1 MSAQSAKK
9 KRFGSRRRAA
19 NQNEISKGDEFHT
32 TDSTFVAQYHI
43 PEENTESLN
52 EVASP
57 DNSQSETQ
65 PLPSPELSGNRRKLG
80 SSRRNKRQHVKDSE
94 TESHHNPREEVEE
107 KTRGE
112 ETTQTKQMSLVIQ
125 HKRQEELSQG
135 AVDDMSARHD
145 ESLYSAVT
153 PHHPSEVQNSTINY
167 AEADLESLIP
177 KSENLQVDQD
187 ENETNSRV
195 VSDSC
200 KLVEYM
206 QEGNDKSDTLHSKDV
221 KESEHL
227 VGISE
232 LTSLSVL
239 SCPTVD
245 PQLIDQ
251 LNSREM
257 PEEKIPNMYSN
268 TEKDSNERDDN
279 TELLKQHGNLQGN
292 FVVSESHVESVAM
305 QFSTTP
311 VITTGKMSSRENTDT
326 ECSVWQA
333 AISTAE
339 EVLHTD
345 EEQNEHFNL
354 SEVRGDHQSE
364 DAENKVREQ
373 KIKPTEIHEITSE
386 MLIHDATENPEIISE
401 NLTDQTDMSGTQQPE
416 FIVKITDDCLTSN
429 EISSSDSKQDE
440 HHTDESN
447 AEALE
452 EKNENYH
459 VYHAKKPPISDIER
473 VDTALG
479 QVYEMEGQVEDDI
492 KPSVE
497 QTDHQEKDRL
507 FYEMEESESPLR
519 TLKSEINSPFDS
531 QHQQD
536 DTGFNP
542 LGNRRK
548 LGSSRRNKG
557 RQHVKDPDAES
568 YHKPAEDVVGN
579 TRDNEPLE
587 TTEMSLT
594 IKTAMQGE
602 TNETMLEGINKFDTA
617 ETEDVGDQVKEN
629 ALGTDLHSSSTV
641 DQQTIDQSNIRKLPD
656 EELPSSYSVTERD
669 ENAELLKQWGILQSK
684 DLVSEG
690 IESSITSEI
699 TTDNHDPREH
709 TEPECSVEQALFS
722 LPIERLPTNEEQ
734 NEHFNLS
741 EVRGDHQSEDAESK
755 VHEQEIEPTEMPQTE
770 YSSEMLIHDATENPE
785 ITSGNLIDHT
795 EVSDTHQSEW
805 VVKSTYDSPFK
816 QDISN
821 PDDKQDERP
830 MEESNFETLEQNNED
845 YHIYDTKK
853 APISDIERV
862 DTAQGQVYEMGSR
875 LEDDVNP
882 SDEQRSHQ
890 EKEGHFDK
898 MEVSESSSQT
908 LQSEINAPFDSQ
920 HHTRDNESLE
930 TTEMSL
936 TTETAVQEKTNETM
950 LEGTDKFNTAETENA
965 SDQVKEKEHG
975 GTHIGTDVPLSST
988 VDQQTIDQ
996 SNIREMPDDELTNVC
1011 SVTERKERDEN
1022 MELLKQC
1029 GILQSNDLVSEG
1041 VESSITSEK
1050 TTDKHDPREHTEPE
1064 YSVEQAIFSLPKE
1077 ELPTNEEQNE
1087 HFNLSEVSGDHQSQ
1101 DAESKVHEQEIEP
1114 TQMLQTEH
1122 SSEMLIHDATENPEI
1137 TSENL
1142 TDQTEVSD
1150 THQSVWVAK
1159 RANDSSLK
1167 QDISNPD
1174 NQQDEHLIKESNF
1187 EVLEQKKEDNHAY
1200 DIKTPPISGIERVD
1214 TALSQVY
1221 EMEGQLEDD
1230 IKPSDEQT
1238 GHQKKGGLF
1247 SEMEESESSLQTL
1260 QSDTNAPFDSQHQQ
1274 DDTGFNRLGN
1284 RRKLGSSRRNRGRR
1298 HVKDSDAES
1307 HHEPTEDVVGN
1318 TRDNEPLETTEMS
1331 LTIKT
1336 AMQGETNETMLE
1348 GIDKYD
1354 TAETEDVGDQ
1364 VKENELV
1371 GTDGISSSTVDQQT
1385 IDQSNIRKIPDEELP
1400 SSCSVTERKERDENT
1415 ELLKQWGILQS
1426 NDLMSEGVESSIA
1439 SEITTDK
1446 HDPREHTEPEYSVEH
1461 ALFSLPKEESPTNE
1475 EQNEHFN
1482 LSEVSGDHQSQ
1493 DAESKVHK
1501 QEIKPTEMPQTEH
1514 SSEMLIHDATEN
1526 PEITSGNL
1534 TDHTEVSDTHQSE
1547 LIMRSANDSSTNQE
1561 ISNPDDKQD
1570 EHHTEESNVEPLEQ
1584 KNEDYHVYDTKK
1596 ALISNIEKV
1605 DTALVQVSEVE
1616 GQVEDDVKPSDEQ
1629 TDHQETE
1636 GLFSEIEES
1645 ESSLQTLQ
1653 SEVNSPFDSQ
1663 HQQNDTGLNPLGNR
1677 RKLGSSRRNR
1687 GRRHVKDNDAESYH
1701 EPTEDVVGNTRD
1713 NEPLETTEMSLTTET
1728 AVQEKT
1734 SETML
1739 EGINKFDTT
1748 EAEDVSDQVKVNEHV
1763 VTLVGT
1769 DLHSSSTVDQ
1779 QTIDQSNIREMPDEE
1794 LPSSCSVTEKEMDED
1809 TELLGQSGILQSND
1823 LVSEDVES
1831 SITSEITTDKY
1842 DPREHT
1848 ELPTNEE
1855 QNEHFNLSEVSGDH
1869 QSQDAESKVH
1879 EQEIEPTEMPQTE
1892 YSSEMLIHDA
1902 TENPEIISEN
1912 LTDHTEVS
1920 DAHQSELSVNS
1931 ADDSPFKQ
1939 EILDPNDKE
1948 DEHHTE
1954 ESNFETSEQKHE
1966 EYNIYDTKTPPISN
1980 IERVDTVL
1988 GQVYE
1993 MGCRVE
1999 DDIKSSD
2006 EPTGH
2011 QEKEAVFS
2019 EMEASESSLQTQQ
2032 SKINSP
2038 FDSQHQQNEKGLN
2051 PLGNRK
2057 KLGSSRRNKGRQ
2069 HVKDSDAESY
2079 HKPAEDVV
2087 GNTRD
2092 NEPLETT
2099 EMSLTIK
2106 TAMQEKANET
2116 MLEGTDKF
2124 DTAESE
2130 DVGDQVKEN
2139 ALGTDLHSS
2148 STEDQQTIDQLIFRE
2163 MPDKELPDVRSVPE
2177 NESKDRDED
2186 TELLRHDGNLRTNLL
2201 VSELHKNSADLESSI
2216 TSEITTDKHNPREH
2230 TAPEV
2235 RGDHQSED
2243 AVNIVDGQEVKET
2256 QMLEMPQIEQSS
2268 ERLIHDATENLKI
2281 TSGDLTDQTE
2291 VSDTHQSELIMRSA
2305 NDSSTNQ
2312 EILNPDEKQD
2322 EHHTNESN
2330 TEALEQINEDYHV
2343 YDTKTPPISDI
2354 ERVDTAFG
2362 QVYEM
2367 EGQLEDDMKP
2377 SVEQTGHQER
2387 EGVFSEM
2394 EENESSLQSQQSD
2407 INARFDFQH
2416 QQNDTGFNPLGNRR
2430 KLGSSRRNRGR
2441 RHVKDSD
2448 AESYHEPTDEVVGN
2462 TRDNE
2467 PLEKTEMS
2475 LTIETAVQEKTNET
2489 MLEGTDKF
2497 DTTEAEDVTG
2507 QVKESDH
2514 VVTLVGTDLH
2524 SSSTV
2529 DQQTIDQSNV
2539 REIPDEELPS
2549 SCSVTEK
2556 ESKETDKDTELLKQS
2571 GILQTNYLM
2580 SEPHVKSRAL
2590 ESSVTSEITTDNLSS
2605 REHTEPEVRGDHQSE
2620 DAESHM
2626 HDQEIMPAEIHE
2638 ITSEM
2643 LIHDA
2648 TENPENLTDQTDM
2661 SGTQQSEF
2669 IVKIT
2674 NDSLTSNEI
2683 SSSDNKQDEHHMKE
2697 SNAEALEQKSEDYH
2711 VYDTKKATIS
2721 NIERADT
2728 ALGQVSEV
2736 EGQVEDDVKPS
2747 DEQTDHQ
2754 EKEGLFDKMEESE
2767 SSLQILQS
2775 EANVPF
2781 DSQHQQSDTGF
2792 NPLGNRRKLGSS
2804 RRNRGRRHVKD
2815 PDAESHHTPT
2825 EDVVGNTRD
2834 NELLETTEM
2843 SLTIETAMQGET
2855 NETMLEGTDKFNT
2868 AETEDVRDQVKENEH
2883 GGTLV
2888 STDLHSSSTVDQ
2900 QTIDQSN
2907 REMPDEELPSLC
2919 SVTDKESKDT
2929 DEDTELLKQSGILQ
2943 TNYLV
2948 SEPHVKSR
2956 ALESS
2961 ITSEITTDKHDSREH
2976 TEPEVSDHQ
2985 SEDAESKVHEQE
2997 IKPTEMPQTEHSS
3010 EMLIYDATENPEITS
3025 GNLTDQTEVSD
3036 THQSDLILKS
3046 VNASPTNQEISN
3058 PDDKQDEHHTEE
3070 SNVEPL
3076 EQKNEDYH
3084 VYDTKKAPIS
3094 DRERVDTALGQVSE
3108 VEGQVEDDVK
3118 PSDEQTGHQ
3127 EKEGLFSEI
3136 EESESSLQTLQS
3148 EVNSPFDSQHQ
3159 QDDTGFNRLANRRKL
3174 GSSRRNRGRRHVKD
3188 PDAESPHTPT
3198 EEIVGNTRDNE
3209 PLETTEMSLTIKTA
3223 MQGETNETML
3233 EGIDTFDTA
3242 ETEDV
3247 GDQVKENELV
3257 GTDGISSSTVDQ
3269 QTINQSNIRKIPD
3282 EELSSLCS
3290 VTERK
3295 ERDENTEL
3303 LKQWGILQ
3311 SNDLMSEGVESSI
3324 ASEITTDKHD
3334 PREHTEPEY
3343 SVEQA
3348 IFSLLKEELPTNE
3361 EQNEH
3366 FNLSE
3371 VSGDHQSQ
3379 DAESKVHEQEIEP
3392 TEMPQTQHSSEM
3404 LIHDAT
3410 ENPEITSGNLIDHTE
3425 VSDTHQSEWV
3435 VKSTYDSPFKQ
3446 DISNPDDTERVDTAL
3461 GHLYEMEGRV
3471 EDDIKPSVKQTDH
3484 QEKEGVFSEMEE
3496 SESAL
3501 QTQQSE
3507 VNAPFDSQHQQN
3519 DTGFNPLGNRRKLGS
3534 SRRNRGRRHVK
3545 DPDAESHHEPTEEV
3559 VGNTRDNEPLETP
3572 LTIET
3577 AVQEKTSETMLEGI
3591 DKFDTAEAEDVSD
3604 QVKDNEHVVTLV
3616 DTDVHSSSTV
3626 DQQTMGQLTFR
3637 EMPDKELPNVCSA
3650 PEIESKDRDEDT
3662 GLLRQDGNL
3671 QTNFLVR
3678 ESRVES
3684 ADLESSI
3691 TPEIT
3696 TDKHSQRKHTEIE
3709 CIVEQTV
3716 FSSSKEDLS
3725 TDEEHKEPKVRGAH
3739 HLQDAV
3745 NEEEVK
3751 STQVQEM
3758 YQIDNSSVMEIES
3771 SLQTLQLEMN
3781 TPLDSHPLDNSQSI
3795 KEQTHTGFSST
3806 GNRRKLGSSRRNKGR
3821 LHVEDTTKIS
3831 LVTETKRQEELKEQ
3845 PGLDFKSAGEM
3856 RKIRSAVND
3865 GENTDKIFA
3874 EDTLLS
3880 QNVMDNSTNLTRDI
3894 ASSSGKHDVVK
3905 SNKEVSDEE
3914 NKLMKESDHLNQL
3927 TGCDT
3932 VKTDLIQSPEVS
3944 VWKDDADIQS
3954 ISNHDDSVTARLI
3967 ASDALEQE
3975 EAFHVQNTEALP
3987 NDKEISMQKTND
3999 TLETLRDVIIKDLST
4014 GGEGSVYVQGSG
4026 QDEDGEQF
4034 EDSMKKDHKD
4044 REINV
4049 ELFSAEHSKTD
4060 APSDIGLEEK
4070 LRAEPA
4076 MDVSEESG
4084 ISSKQEKTHL
4094 DGSETLQ
4101 VEPKQRRRKMGSTR
4115 RSQLN
4120 RKPEEKRTET
4130 IDSDFNTEAD
4140 MKNLDNRGVV
4150 EELPVTVAAEVSPS
4164 EKAKPSLS
4172 PASHNDEVVDPVKF
4186 VQVADVRES
4195 ERNVDVSVEPSQ
4207 IDDFTAIEVDIA
4219 SVLAGDNSINPLLSA
4234 NTEDTTGESFVSLCE
4249 TTQSAQNDEDRP
4261 ESVSVTNNQ
4270 ALKSAE
4276 QPDMAVLDIVKSEVR
4291 GGTGE
4296 EHLSAQTSEEEPD
4309 NMNEGAHNKNP
4320 EGKNRRRKLGSSR
4333 RNLSSRTKREDLHQ
4347 KQEVDDEATEAAT
4360 NVGDVKTESL
4370 SGIIEDEE
4378 QLHVADKDIGSE
4390 ERKETVFETEEHG
4403 HTGESQENPVSGG
4416 QLVETE
4422 HQPTPNDPS
4431 AIPSSSPKQDSV
4443 SELTSSGKRRKMGSH
4458 RKSHGHQNNENQ
4470 TAGGDR
4476 ITDTQNGQDVRGTRD
4491 QSVIKTT
4498 EELREK
4504 SLGLDKIPEVDESEK
4519 TPSSNISTSK
4529 EGEHSWPVSDKT
4541 PQPVTPIQH
4550 RSADIRL
4557 GQESQTKFSLGN
4569 ARAAD
4574 LRSNAY
4580 NVMMIGDSSVGKTS
4594 FIKRA
4599 QSGKFSLDLPAS
4611 VGLDSC
4617 MWTVVVEG
4625 KPVVLQLWDTAGQ
4638 ERFHSIT
4645 RQIFHKAQAF
4655 LLMYDITCSPSFSAV
4670 SYWASC
4676 VQEGA
4681 AEDVMVLLVGNKSD
4695 CAKRQV
4701 KTQEAQSLAKEY
4713 NFEFM
4718 ECSAATGENVVQSL
4732 ETVARMLCQRD
4743 DTREEAMVLHKEP
4756 QKKKSSGCC

>member
-112 ETTQTKQMSLVIQ
+112 ETTETKQMSLVIQ

-135 AVDDMSARHD
+135 AVDDMSATHD

-167 AEADLESLIP
+167 AEADLEILTP

-206 QEGNDKSDTLHSKDV
+206 QEGNDKSDTLHSEDV

-257 PEEKIPNMYSN
+257 PEEKFPNMYST

-292 FVVSESHVESVAM
+292 FLVSESHVESVAM

-311 VITTGKMSSRENTDT
+311 VITTEKMRSRENTDT

-345 EEQNEHFNL
+345 EEQNRHFDL

-364 DAENKVREQ
+364 DAENKVREE

-401 NLTDQTDMSGTQQPE
+401 NLTDQTDMSGTQQSE
-416 FIVKITDDCLTSN
+416 FVVKITDDCLTSN
-429 EISSSDSKQDE
+429 EISSWWQDE

-452 EKNENYH
+452 EKNEDYH
-459 VYHAKKPPISDIER
+459 VYHTKKPPISDIER

-479 QVYEMEGQVEDDI
+479 QVYEMGCRVEDDI

-497 QTDHQEKDRL
+497 QTGHQEKDRL
-507 FYEMEESESPLR
+507 FYEMEESESPLQ
-519 TLKSEINSPFDS
+519 TPQSEINSPFDS
-531 QHQQD
+531 QHQRD

-594 IKTAMQGE
+594 IKTAMQGK
-602 TNETMLEGINKFDTA
+602 TNETMLEGIDKFDTA

-629 ALGTDLHSSSTV
+629 ALCTDIHSSSTV
-641 DQQTIDQSNIRKLPD
+641 DQQTVDQSNIRKLPD
-656 EELPSSYSVTERD
+656 EELPSSCSVTERD
-669 ENAELLKQWGILQSK
+669 ENTELLKQWGILQSN

-690 IESSITSEI
+690 VESSIASEI

-755 VHEQEIEPTEMPQTE
+755 VHEQEIKPTEMPQTE

-785 ITSGNLIDHT
+785 ITSGNLTDQT
-795 EVSDTHQSEW
+795 EVSDTHQSELS
-805 VVKSTYDSPFK
+805 VNGTDDSPFK

-845 YHIYDTKK
+845 YHVYDTKK

-875 LEDDVNP
+875 LEDDINP
-882 SDEQRSHQ
+882 SDEQTGHQ

-898 MEVSESSSQT
+898 MEVSESSLQT

-920 HHTRDNESLE
+920 HHTRDNEPLE

-950 LEGTDKFNTAETENA
+950 LEGTDKFNTAETEDV

-1022 MELLKQC
+1022 TELLKQW
-1029 GILQSNDLVSEG
+1029 GILQSNNLVSEG
-1041 VESSITSEK
+1041 VESSIASEI

-1064 YSVEQAIFSLPKE
+1064 CSVEQAIFSLPKE

-1101 DAESKVHEQEIEP
+1101 DAESKVHEQEI
-1114 TQMLQTEH
+1114 
-1122 SSEMLIHDATENPEI
+1122 
-1137 TSENL
+1137 
-1142 TDQTEVSD
+1142 
-1150 THQSVWVAK
+1150 
-1159 RANDSSLK
+1159 
-1167 QDISNPD
+1167 
-1174 NQQDEHLIKESNF
+1174 
-1187 EVLEQKKEDNHAY
+1187 
-1200 DIKTPPISGIERVD
+1200 
-1214 TALSQVY
+1214 
-1221 EMEGQLEDD
+1221 
-1230 IKPSDEQT
+1230 
-1238 GHQKKGGLF
+1238 
-1247 SEMEESESSLQTL
+1247 
-1260 QSDTNAPFDSQHQQ
+1260 
-1274 DDTGFNRLGN
+1274 
-1284 RRKLGSSRRNRGRR
+1284 
-1298 HVKDSDAES
+1298 
-1307 HHEPTEDVVGN
+1307 
-1318 TRDNEPLETTEMS
+1318 
-1331 LTIKT
+1331 
-1336 AMQGETNETMLE
+1336 
-1348 GIDKYD
+1348 
-1354 TAETEDVGDQ
+1354 
-1364 VKENELV
+1364 
-1371 GTDGISSSTVDQQT
+1371 
-1385 IDQSNIRKIPDEELP
+1385 
-1400 SSCSVTERKERDENT
+1400 
-1415 ELLKQWGILQS
+1415 
-1426 NDLMSEGVESSIA
+1426 
-1439 SEITTDK
+1439 
-1446 HDPREHTEPEYSVEH
+1446 
-1461 ALFSLPKEESPTNE
+1461 
-1475 EQNEHFN
+1475 
-1482 LSEVSGDHQSQ
+1482 
-1493 DAESKVHK
+1493 
-1501 QEIKPTEMPQTEH
+1501 KPTEMPQTEY

-1534 TDHTEVSDTHQSE
+1534 TDQTEVSDTHQSD
-1547 LIMRSANDSSTNQE
+1547 LILKSVNASLTNQE
-1561 ISNPDDKQD
+1561 ISNPDDKED

-1596 ALISNIEKV
+1596 APISDIERV
-1605 DTALVQVSEVE
+1605 DTALGQVSEVE

-1629 TDHQETE
+1629 TDHQEKE

-1645 ESSLQTLQ
+1645 ESSLLTLQ

-1663 HQQNDTGLNPLGNR
+1663 HQQNDTGFNPLGNR

-1687 GRRHVKDNDAESYH
+1687 GRRHVKDPDAESYH

-1713 NEPLETTEMSLTTET
+1713 NEPLETTEMSVTTET
-1728 AVQEKT
+1728 AMQGKT

-1739 EGINKFDTT
+1739 EGIDKFDTT
-1748 EAEDVSDQVKVNEHV
+1748 EAEDVSDQVKENEHV

-1809 TELLGQSGILQSND
+1809 TELLGQSGILQSNN

-1831 SITSEITTDKY
+1831 SIASEITTDKH

-1848 ELPTNEE
+1848 EPECSVEQALFSLPKKELPTNEEQNEHFNLSEVSGDHQSQDAESKVHEQEIKPTEMPQTEHSSEMLIHDATENPEITSGNLTDQTEVSDTHQSDLILKSVNACPTNQEISNPDGKEDEYHTEECNVEPLEQKNEDYHVYDTKKALISDIERVDTALGQVSEVEGQVEDDVKPSDEQTDHQEKEGLFSEIEESESSLQTLQSEVNSPFDSQHQQNNTGFNPLGNRRKLGSSRRNRGRRHVKDPDAESYHEPTEDVVGNTRDNEPLETTEMSVTTETAMQEKTSETMLEGIDKFDTTEAEDVSDQVKENEHVVTLVGTDLHSSSTVDQQTIDQSNIREMPDEELPSSCSVTEKEMDEDTELLGQSGILQSNNLVSEDVESSIASEITTDKHDPREHTEPEYSVEQAIFSLLKEELPTNEE

-1912 LTDHTEVS
+1912 LTDQTEVS

-1966 EYNIYDTKTPPISN
+1966 EYNVYDTKTPPISN

-2006 EPTGH
+2006 EQTGH

-2019 EMEASESSLQTQQ
+2019 EMEESESSLQTLQ
-2032 SKINSP
+2032 SEINSP
-2038 FDSQHQQNEKGLN
+2038 FDSQHQQNETGLN

-2057 KLGSSRRNKGRQ
+2057 KLGSSRRNKGRR
-2069 HVKDSDAESY
+2069 HVKDSHTES
-2079 HKPAEDVV
+2079 HHTPSEDVV

-2099 EMSLTIK
+2099 EMSLTTETVMQGK
-2106 TAMQEKANET
+2106 TNET
-2116 MLEGTDKF
+2116 ILEGINKF
-2124 DTAESE
+2124 DTAETE

-2139 ALGTDLHSS
+2139 ALGTDIHSS
-2148 STEDQQTIDQLIFRE
+2148 STEDQRTIDQFILRE
-2163 MPDKELPDVRSVPE
+2163 MPDKELPDMRSVPE
-2177 NESKDRDED
+2177 KESKDRDED

-2201 VSELHKNSADLESSI
+2201 VSELHENSADLESSI

-2230 TAPEV
+2230 TEPEV
-2235 RGDHQSED
+2235 RGDHQSEY
-2243 AVNIVDGQEVKET
+2243 AVNIVDGQEVKQT
-2256 QMLEMPQIEQSS
+2256 QMQEMPQIEQSS
-2268 ERLIHDATENLKI
+2268 EMLIHDATENLKI

-2291 VSDTHQSELIMRSA
+2291 VSDTHRSELIMRSA

-2312 EILNPDEKQD
+2312 EILNPYEKQD
-2322 EHHTNESN
+2322 EHHTKESN

-2387 EGVFSEM
+2387 EGVFSKM
-2394 EENESSLQSQQSD
+2394 EESESSLQTQQSD
-2407 INARFDFQH
+2407 INARFDSQY

-2441 RHVKDSD
+2441 CNVKDSD

-2475 LTIETAVQEKTNET
+2475 LTTETAMQGETNET
-2489 MLEGTDKF
+2489 MLEGNDKF
-2497 DTTEAEDVTG
+2497 NTAETEDVSD

-2514 VVTLVGTDLH
+2514 VVILVGTDLH

-2590 ESSVTSEITTDNLSS
+2590 ESSITSEITTDNLSS

-2626 HDQEIMPAEIHE
+2626 HDQEIKPAEIHE

-2683 SSSDNKQDEHHMKE
+2683 SSSDSKQDEHHMKE
-2697 SNAEALEQKSEDYH
+2697 SNAETLEQKNEDYH

-2721 NIERADT
+2721 DIERADT

-2736 EGQVEDDVKPS
+2736 EGQVEDDVKPC

-2754 EKEGLFDKMEESE
+2754 EKEGLSDKMEESE
-2767 SSLQILQS
+2767 SSLQTLQS
-2775 EANVPF
+2775 ETNVPF

-2834 NELLETTEM
+2834 NEPLETTEM

-2868 AETEDVRDQVKENEH
+2868 AETEDVSDQVKENEH
-2883 GGTLV
+2883 VVTLV
-2888 STDLHSSSTVDQ
+2888 GTDLHTSSTVDQ

-2919 SVTDKESKDT
+2919 SVTDKESKET

-3010 EMLIYDATENPEITS
+3010 E
-3025 GNLTDQTEVSD
+3025 
-3036 THQSDLILKS
+3036 
-3046 VNASPTNQEISN
+3046 
-3058 PDDKQDEHHTEE
+3058 
-3070 SNVEPL
+3070 
-3076 EQKNEDYH
+3076 
-3084 VYDTKKAPIS
+3084 
-3094 DRERVDTALGQVSE
+3094 R
-3108 VEGQVEDDVK
+3108 
-3118 PSDEQTGHQ
+3118 
-3127 EKEGLFSEI
+3127 
-3136 EESESSLQTLQS
+3136 
-3148 EVNSPFDSQHQ
+3148 
-3159 QDDTGFNRLANRRKL
+3159 
-3174 GSSRRNRGRRHVKD
+3174 
-3188 PDAESPHTPT
+3188 
-3198 EEIVGNTRDNE
+3198 
-3209 PLETTEMSLTIKTA
+3209 
-3223 MQGETNETML
+3223 
-3233 EGIDTFDTA
+3233 
-3242 ETEDV
+3242 
-3247 GDQVKENELV
+3247 
-3257 GTDGISSSTVDQ
+3257 
-3269 QTINQSNIRKIPD
+3269 
-3282 EELSSLCS
+3282 
-3290 VTERK
+3290 
-3295 ERDENTEL
+3295 
-3303 LKQWGILQ
+3303 
-3311 SNDLMSEGVESSI
+3311 
-3324 ASEITTDKHD
+3324 
-3334 PREHTEPEY
+3334 
-3343 SVEQA
+3343 
-3348 IFSLLKEELPTNE
+3348 
-3361 EQNEH
+3361 
-3366 FNLSE
+3366 
-3371 VSGDHQSQ
+3371 
-3379 DAESKVHEQEIEP
+3379 
-3392 TEMPQTQHSSEM
+3392 
-3404 LIHDAT
+3404 LIHGAT
-3410 ENPEITSGNLIDHTE
+3410 ENPEITSGNLIDQTE

-3446 DISNPDDTERVDTAL
+3446 DISNPNDTERVDTAL

-3545 DPDAESHHEPTEEV
+3545 DSDAESYHKPTEEV
-3559 VGNTRDNEPLETP
+3559 VGNTRDNKPLETS

-3577 AVQEKTSETMLEGI
+3577 AVQEKTNETMLEGI
-3591 DKFDTAEAEDVSD
+3591 DKLHTAETEDVSD
-3604 QVKDNEHVVTLV
+3604 QVKDNEHVVTFV
-3616 DTDVHSSSTV
+3616 GTDIHSSSTV
-3626 DQQTMGQLTFR
+3626 DQQTMGQLNIR

-3650 PEIESKDRDEDT
+3650 PEIESKDRDKDT

-3671 QTNFLVR
+3671 QTNFLVS

-3691 TPEIT
+3691 TPEMT

-3709 CIVEQTV
+3709 CIVEQAV

-3758 YQIDNSSVMEIES
+3758 HQIDNTSVMEIES
-3771 SLQTLQLEMN
+3771 SLQTLQSEMN

-3821 LHVEDTTKIS
+3821 LHVEDMTKIS
-3831 LVTETKRQEELKEQ
+3831 LVTETTRQEELKEQ
-3845 PGLDFKSAGEM
+3845 TGLDFKSAGEM
-3856 RKIRSAVND
+3856 RKIRLAVND

-3880 QNVMDNSTNLTRDI
+3880 QNVMDNSTNLTIDI

-3927 TGCDT
+3927 TGCDA

-3954 ISNHDDSVTARLI
+3954 ISYHDDSVTARLI

-3987 NDKEISMQKTND
+3987 SDKEISMQKTND
-3999 TLETLRDVIIKDLST
+3999 TLETVRDVIIKDLST
-4014 GGEGSVYVQGSG
+4014 GRESSMYVQGSG

-4076 MDVSEESG
+4076 VDVSEENG

-4140 MKNLDNRGVV
+4140 MKNLDKRGVV

-4172 PASHNDEVVDPVKF
+4172 PASHNEEVVDPVKF

-4207 IDDFTAIEVDIA
+4207 IDDFTAVEVDIA
-4219 SVLAGDNSINPLLSA
+4219 SVLPGDNSINPLLSA
-4234 NTEDTTGESFVSLCE
+4234 NTEDTTEESFASLCE

-4276 QPDMAVLDIVKSEVR
+4276 QPDVAVLDIVKSEVR

-4296 EHLSAQTSEEEPD
+4296 EHLSAQASEEEPD

-4333 RNLSSRTKREDLHQ
+4333 RNLPSRTKREDLHQ

-4491 QSVIKTT
+4491 QSAIKTT

-4504 SLGLDKIPEVDESEK
+4504 SLGLDKIPEVDESDK

-4529 EGEHSWPVSDKT
+4529 EGEHSRPVSDKT

-4655 LLMYDITCSPSFSAV
+4655 LLMYDITCSQSFSAV

-4676 VQEGA
+4676 IQEGA

>member
-19 NQNEISKGDEFHT
+19 NQNEISRGDEFHT

-112 ETTQTKQMSLVIQ
+112 ETTETKQMSLVIQ

-135 AVDDMSARHD
+135 AVDNMSATHD

-153 PHHPSEVQNSTINY
+153 PHHPSEVQNSSINY

-206 QEGNDKSDTLHSKDV
+206 QEGNDKSDTLHSEDV

-227 VGISE
+227 LGISE
-232 LTSLSVL
+232 LSSLSVL

-257 PEEKIPNMYSN
+257 PEEKFPNMYST

-292 FVVSESHVESVAM
+292 FLVSESHVESVAM

-311 VITTGKMSSRENTDT
+311 VITTEKMSSRENTDT
-326 ECSVWQA
+326 ECRVWQA

-364 DAENKVREQ
+364 DAENKVHEQ

-416 FIVKITDDCLTSN
+416 FVVKITDDCLTSN

-452 EKNENYH
+452 EKNEDYH
-459 VYHAKKPPISDIER
+459 VYHTKKPPISDIER
-473 VDTALG
+473 VDTVLG

-497 QTDHQEKDRL
+497 QTGHQEKDRL

-531 QHQQD
+531 EHQQD

-568 YHKPAEDVVGN
+568 YHQAAEDVVGN

-594 IKTAMQGE
+594 IKTAMQGK
-602 TNETMLEGINKFDTA
+602 TNETMLEGIDKFDTA

-629 ALGTDLHSSSTV
+629 ALCTDIHSSSTV

-656 EELPSSYSVTERD
+656 EELPSSCSVTERD
-669 ENAELLKQWGILQSK
+669 ENTELLEQWGILQSN

-690 IESSITSEI
+690 VESSIASEI
-699 TTDNHDPREH
+699 TTDNHDPKEH

-755 VHEQEIEPTEMPQTE
+755 VHEQEIKPTEMPQTE
-770 YSSEMLIHDATENPE
+770 HSSEMLIHDATENPE
-785 ITSGNLIDHT
+785 ITSGNLTDQT
-795 EVSDTHQSEW
+795 EVSDTHQSDLIL
-805 VVKSTYDSPFK
+805 KSVNASPTN
-816 QDISN
+816 QEISN
-821 PDDKQDERP
+821 PDDKEDEHHT
-830 MEESNFETLEQNNED
+830 EESNVEPLEQKNED
-845 YHIYDTKK
+845 YHVYDTKK
-853 APISDIERV
+853 APISDIERA
-862 DTAQGQVYEMGSR
+862 DTALGQVSEVEGQV
-875 LEDDVNP
+875 EDDVKP
-882 SDEQRSHQ
+882 SDEQTDHQ
-890 EKEGHFDK
+890 EKEGLFS
-898 MEVSESSSQT
+898 EIEESESSLQT
-908 LQSEINAPFDSQ
+908 LQSEVNSPFDSQ
-920 HHTRDNESLE
+920 HHTRDNEPLE

-950 LEGTDKFNTAETENA
+950 LEGTDKFNTAETEDV
-965 SDQVKEKEHG
+965 SDQVKENEHG

-1022 MELLKQC
+1022 TELLKQW
-1029 GILQSNDLVSEG
+1029 GILQSNDLMSED
-1041 VESSITSEK
+1041 VESSITSEI

-1077 ELPTNEEQNE
+1077 ESPTNEEQNE
-1087 HFNLSEVSGDHQSQ
+1087 HFNLSEVSGDHQSE
-1101 DAESKVHEQEIEP
+1101 DAESKVHEQEIKP
-1114 TQMLQTEH
+1114 TEMLQTEH

-1150 THQSVWVAK
+1150 THQSEWVAK
-1159 RANDSSLK
+1159 SANDSPLK

-1174 NQQDEHLIKESNF
+1174 NQQDEHLTKESNF

-1200 DIKTPPISGIERVD
+1200 DIKTPPISSIERVD

-1260 QSDTNAPFDSQHQQ
+1260 QSGTNARFDSQHQQ
-1274 DDTGFNRLGN
+1274 SDTGFNPLGN

-1307 HHEPTEDVVGN
+1307 PHTPTEDVVGN

-1331 LTIKT
+1331 LTIET

-1348 GIDKYD
+1348 GIDKFD
-1354 TAETEDVGDQ
+1354 TAETEDVSDQ
-1364 VKENELV
+1364 VKENKLV
-1371 GTDGISSSTVDQQT
+1371 GTDLLSSSTVDQQT

-1400 SSCSVTERKERDENT
+1400 SSCSVTESKERDENT

-1426 NDLMSEGVESSIA
+1426 NDLVSEGVESSVA

-1446 HDPREHTEPEYSVEH
+1446 HDPKEHTEPECGVEQ
-1461 ALFSLPKEESPTNE
+1461 ALFSLPKEELPTNE

-1493 DAESKVHK
+1493 DAESKVHE

-1534 TDHTEVSDTHQSE
+1534 IDQTEVSDTHQSD
-1547 LIMRSANDSSTNQE
+1547 LILKSVNASPTNQE
-1561 ISNPDDKQD
+1561 ISNPDDKED

-1596 ALISNIEKV
+1596 APISDIERA
-1605 DTALVQVSEVE
+1605 DTALGQVSEVE

-1629 TDHQETE
+1629 TDHQEKE

-1663 HQQNDTGLNPLGNR
+1663 HQQDDTGFNPLGNR

-1687 GRRHVKDNDAESYH
+1687 GRRHVKDPDAESYH

-1728 AVQEKT
+1728 AMQEKT

-1739 EGINKFDTT
+1739 EGIDKFDTT
-1748 EAEDVSDQVKVNEHV
+1748 DAEDVSDQVKEKEHV

-1809 TELLGQSGILQSND
+1809 TELLGQSGILQSNN

-1831 SITSEITTDKY
+1831 SIT
-1842 DPREHT
+1842 
-1848 ELPTNEE
+1848 
-1855 QNEHFNLSEVSGDH
+1855 
-1869 QSQDAESKVH
+1869 
-1879 EQEIEPTEMPQTE
+1879 
-1892 YSSEMLIHDA
+1892 
-1902 TENPEIISEN
+1902 
-1912 LTDHTEVS
+1912 
-1920 DAHQSELSVNS
+1920 
-1931 ADDSPFKQ
+1931 
-1939 EILDPNDKE
+1939 
-1948 DEHHTE
+1948 
-1954 ESNFETSEQKHE
+1954 
-1966 EYNIYDTKTPPISN
+1966 
-1980 IERVDTVL
+1980 
-1988 GQVYE
+1988 
-1993 MGCRVE
+1993 
-1999 DDIKSSD
+1999 
-2006 EPTGH
+2006 
-2011 QEKEAVFS
+2011 
-2019 EMEASESSLQTQQ
+2019 
-2032 SKINSP
+2032 
-2038 FDSQHQQNEKGLN
+2038 
-2051 PLGNRK
+2051 
-2057 KLGSSRRNKGRQ
+2057 
-2069 HVKDSDAESY
+2069 
-2079 HKPAEDVV
+2079 
-2087 GNTRD
+2087 
-2092 NEPLETT
+2092 
-2099 EMSLTIK
+2099 
-2106 TAMQEKANET
+2106 
-2116 MLEGTDKF
+2116 
-2124 DTAESE
+2124 
-2130 DVGDQVKEN
+2130 
-2139 ALGTDLHSS
+2139 
-2148 STEDQQTIDQLIFRE
+2148 
-2163 MPDKELPDVRSVPE
+2163 
-2177 NESKDRDED
+2177 
-2186 TELLRHDGNLRTNLL
+2186 
-2201 VSELHKNSADLESSI
+2201 
-2216 TSEITTDKHNPREH
+2216 
-2230 TAPEV
+2230 
-2235 RGDHQSED
+2235 
-2243 AVNIVDGQEVKET
+2243 
-2256 QMLEMPQIEQSS
+2256 
-2268 ERLIHDATENLKI
+2268 
-2281 TSGDLTDQTE
+2281 
-2291 VSDTHQSELIMRSA
+2291 
-2305 NDSSTNQ
+2305 
-2312 EILNPDEKQD
+2312 
-2322 EHHTNESN
+2322 
-2330 TEALEQINEDYHV
+2330 
-2343 YDTKTPPISDI
+2343 
-2354 ERVDTAFG
+2354 
-2362 QVYEM
+2362 
-2367 EGQLEDDMKP
+2367 
-2377 SVEQTGHQER
+2377 
-2387 EGVFSEM
+2387 
-2394 EENESSLQSQQSD
+2394 
-2407 INARFDFQH
+2407 
-2416 QQNDTGFNPLGNRR
+2416 
-2430 KLGSSRRNRGR
+2430 
-2441 RHVKDSD
+2441 
-2448 AESYHEPTDEVVGN
+2448 
-2462 TRDNE
+2462 
-2467 PLEKTEMS
+2467 
-2475 LTIETAVQEKTNET
+2475 
-2489 MLEGTDKF
+2489 
-2497 DTTEAEDVTG
+2497 
-2507 QVKESDH
+2507 
-2514 VVTLVGTDLH
+2514 
-2524 SSSTV
+2524 
-2529 DQQTIDQSNV
+2529 
-2539 REIPDEELPS
+2539 
-2549 SCSVTEK
+2549 
-2556 ESKETDKDTELLKQS
+2556 
-2571 GILQTNYLM
+2571 
-2580 SEPHVKSRAL
+2580 
-2590 ESSVTSEITTDNLSS
+2590 
-2605 REHTEPEVRGDHQSE
+2605 
-2620 DAESHM
+2620 
-2626 HDQEIMPAEIHE
+2626 
-2638 ITSEM
+2638 
-2643 LIHDA
+2643 
-2648 TENPENLTDQTDM
+2648 
-2661 SGTQQSEF
+2661 
-2669 IVKIT
+2669 
-2674 NDSLTSNEI
+2674 
-2683 SSSDNKQDEHHMKE
+2683 
-2697 SNAEALEQKSEDYH
+2697 
-2711 VYDTKKATIS
+2711 
-2721 NIERADT
+2721 
-2728 ALGQVSEV
+2728 
-2736 EGQVEDDVKPS
+2736 
-2747 DEQTDHQ
+2747 
-2754 EKEGLFDKMEESE
+2754 
-2767 SSLQILQS
+2767 
-2775 EANVPF
+2775 
-2781 DSQHQQSDTGF
+2781 
-2792 NPLGNRRKLGSS
+2792 
-2804 RRNRGRRHVKD
+2804 
-2815 PDAESHHTPT
+2815 
-2825 EDVVGNTRD
+2825 
-2834 NELLETTEM
+2834 
-2843 SLTIETAMQGET
+2843 
-2855 NETMLEGTDKFNT
+2855 
-2868 AETEDVRDQVKENEH
+2868 
-2883 GGTLV
+2883 
-2888 STDLHSSSTVDQ
+2888 
-2900 QTIDQSN
+2900 
-2907 REMPDEELPSLC
+2907 
-2919 SVTDKESKDT
+2919 
-2929 DEDTELLKQSGILQ
+2929 
-2943 TNYLV
+2943 
-2948 SEPHVKSR
+2948 
-2956 ALESS
+2956 
-2961 ITSEITTDKHDSREH
+2961 
-2976 TEPEVSDHQ
+2976 
-2985 SEDAESKVHEQE
+2985 
-2997 IKPTEMPQTEHSS
+2997 
-3010 EMLIYDATENPEITS
+3010 
-3025 GNLTDQTEVSD
+3025 
-3036 THQSDLILKS
+3036 
-3046 VNASPTNQEISN
+3046 
-3058 PDDKQDEHHTEE
+3058 
-3070 SNVEPL
+3070 
-3076 EQKNEDYH
+3076 
-3084 VYDTKKAPIS
+3084 
-3094 DRERVDTALGQVSE
+3094 
-3108 VEGQVEDDVK
+3108 
-3118 PSDEQTGHQ
+3118 
-3127 EKEGLFSEI
+3127 
-3136 EESESSLQTLQS
+3136 
-3148 EVNSPFDSQHQ
+3148 
-3159 QDDTGFNRLANRRKL
+3159 
-3174 GSSRRNRGRRHVKD
+3174 
-3188 PDAESPHTPT
+3188 
-3198 EEIVGNTRDNE
+3198 
-3209 PLETTEMSLTIKTA
+3209 
-3223 MQGETNETML
+3223 
-3233 EGIDTFDTA
+3233 
-3242 ETEDV
+3242 
-3247 GDQVKENELV
+3247 
-3257 GTDGISSSTVDQ
+3257 
-3269 QTINQSNIRKIPD
+3269 
-3282 EELSSLCS
+3282 
-3290 VTERK
+3290 
-3295 ERDENTEL
+3295 
-3303 LKQWGILQ
+3303 
-3311 SNDLMSEGVESSI
+3311 
-3324 ASEITTDKHD
+3324 SEITTDKHD

-3392 TEMPQTQHSSEM
+3392 TEMPQTEYSSEM
-3404 LIHDAT
+3404 LIHDAIENPEIISENLTDQTEVSDAHQSELSVNSADDSPFKQEILDPNDKEDEHHTEESNFETSEQKHEEYNVYDTKTPPISNIERVDTVLGQVYEMGCRVEDDIKSSDEQTGHQEKEAVFSEMEASESSLQTLQSEINSPFDSQHQQNETGLNPLGNRKKLGSSRRNKGRRHVKDSHTESHHTPSEDVVGNTRDNEPLETTEMSLTTETAMQGKTNETMLEGIDKFDTAETEDVGDQVKENALGTDIHSSSTEDQQTIDQLIFREMPDKELPDVRSVPEKESKDRDEDTELLRHDGNLQTNRLVSELHENSADLESSITSEITTDKHNPREHTEPEVRGDHQSENAVNIVDGQEVKQTQMLEMPQIEQSSERLIHDTTENLKITSGDLTDQTEVSDTHQSELIMRSANDSSTNQEILNPDEKQDEHHTKESNTEALEQINEDYHVYDTKTPPISDVERVDTAFGQVYEMEGQLEDDMKPSVEQTGHQEREGVFSEMEESESSLQTQQSDINARFDSQHQQNDTGFNPLGNRRKLGSSRRNRGRRHVKDPDAESYHEPTEDVVGNTRHNEPLEKTEMSLTIETAVQEKTNETMLEGIDKFDTTEAEDVSDQVKENDHVVTLVGTDLHSSSTVDQQTIDQSNVREIPDEELPSSCSVTEKESKETDKDTELLKQSGILQTNYLLGEPHVKSRALESSITSEITTDNLSSREHTEPEVRGDPQSEDAESHMHEQEIKPAEIHEIMSEMLIHDATENPENLTDQTDMSGTQQSEFIVKITNDFLTSNEISSSDDKQDEHHMKESNAEALEQKNEDYHVYDTKKATISDIERVDTALGQVSEVEGQVEDDVKPSDEQTDHQEKEGLFDKMEESESSLQTLQSETNVPFDSQHQQSDTGFNPLGNRRKLGSSRRNRGRRHVKDPDAESHHTPTEDVVGNTRDNEPLETTEMSLTIETAMQGETNETMLEGTDKFSTAETEDVSDQVKENEHGGTLVSTDLHSSSTVDQQTIDQSNREMPDEELPSSCSVTDKESKETDEDTELLKQSGILQSNDLVSEPHVKSRALESSITSEITTDKHDSREHTEPEVSDHQSEDAESKVHEQEIKPTEMPQTEHSSERLIHGAT

-3446 DISNPDDTERVDTAL
+3446 DISNPNDTERVDTAL
-3461 GHLYEMEGRV
+3461 GHMYEMEDRV

-3484 QEKEGVFSEMEE
+3484 QEKQGVFSEMEE

-3507 VNAPFDSQHQQN
+3507 VNAPFDSQHQQS

-3545 DPDAESHHEPTEEV
+3545 DSDAESHHTPTEDV
-3559 VGNTRDNEPLETP
+3559 VGNTRDNEPLETS

-3577 AVQEKTSETMLEGI
+3577 AVQEKTNETMLEGI
-3591 DKFDTAEAEDVSD
+3591 DKFDTAETEDVSD

-3616 DTDVHSSSTV
+3616 GTDVHSSSTV
-3626 DQQTMGQLTFR
+3626 DQQTMGQLNFR

-3671 QTNFLVR
+3671 QTNFLVS

-3709 CIVEQTV
+3709 CIVEQAV
-3716 FSSSKEDLS
+3716 FSSSKDDLS

-3758 YQIDNSSVMEIES
+3758 HQIDNSSVMEIES
-3771 SLQTLQLEMN
+3771 SLQTLQSEMN

-3831 LVTETKRQEELKEQ
+3831 LVTETTRQEELKEQ
-3845 PGLDFKSAGEM
+3845 TGLDFKSAGEM

-3880 QNVMDNSTNLTRDI
+3880 QNVMDNSTNLTTDI

-3954 ISNHDDSVTARLI
+3954 ISYHDDSVTARLI

-3987 NDKEISMQKTND
+3987 SDKEISMQKTND
-3999 TLETLRDVIIKDLST
+3999 TLETVRDVIIKDLST
-4014 GGEGSVYVQGSG
+4014 GEEGAMYVQGSG

-4060 APSDIGLEEK
+4060 TPSDIGLEEK

-4076 MDVSEESG
+4076 VDVSEESG

-4140 MKNLDNRGVV
+4140 MKNLDKRGVV

-4172 PASHNDEVVDPVKF
+4172 PASHNEEAVDPVKF
-4186 VQVADVRES
+4186 VQVADVRER

-4234 NTEDTTGESFVSLCE
+4234 NTEDTTEESFVSLCE

-4276 QPDMAVLDIVKSEVR
+4276 QSDVAVLDIVKSEVR

-4296 EHLSAQTSEEEPD
+4296 EHLSAQASEEEPD

-4333 RNLSSRTKREDLHQ
+4333 RNLPLRTKREDLHQ

-4378 QLHVADKDIGSE
+4378 QLHVADKDIGSK

-4491 QSVIKTT
+4491 QSAIKTT

-4504 SLGLDKIPEVDESEK
+4504 SLGLGKIPEVDESDK

-4529 EGEHSWPVSDKT
+4529 EGEHSRPVSDKT

-4550 RSADIRL
+4550 RSADICL

-4655 LLMYDITCSPSFSAV
+4655 LLMYDITCSQSFSAV

-4676 VQEGA
+4676 IQEGA

-4701 KTQEAQSLAKEY
+4701 KTQEAESLAKEY

-4732 ETVARMLCQRD
+4732 ETVARMLSQRD